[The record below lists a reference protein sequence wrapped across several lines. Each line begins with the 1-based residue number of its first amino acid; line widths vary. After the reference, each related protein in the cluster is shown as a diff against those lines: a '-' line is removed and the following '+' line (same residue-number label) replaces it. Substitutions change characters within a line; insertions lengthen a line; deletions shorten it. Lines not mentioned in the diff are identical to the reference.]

1 MALFEL
7 DDGRLVPAQFGREI
21 RGGFTPD
28 VLRAVRSQVLEI
40 VSRPLFPITWRQ
52 IGGNRTADRAPRLT
66 ALDASGQVVAVE
78 VVQNLDSE
86 LLIDSLSALAD
97 TASMSWIDLAREYPG
112 HVEGF
117 KTDWA
122 QFRESMPPSTPNGPR
137 LVIVASSIDPEV
149 RPALD
154 VLASSGVEVHEMSLR
169 QMSNGRAF
177 LDVSAV
183 GPRTYGHRANLLV
196 SDANPV
202 PELKERRQDSKS
214 QATQAP
220 RRLPKPTAPRA
231 AVSPPRP
238 VPPRRPVVS
247 APPAPSVPS
256 SDDVLGK
263 RAARPDP
270 LARTPYPSRRER
282 HVRTDPSAQQEIPL
296 TLGPGALLAV
306 AKELGR
312 STPLALDSHFGLE
325 LAAELGV
332 TGLIYTRAGNF
343 ADPTKALEAL
353 GFGGTNGWDAWHL
366 GDGYGPTL
374 REAAAELSVG
384 A

>member
-7 DDGRLVPAQFGREI
+7 DDGRLVPAQFGREV

-40 VSRPLFPITWRQ
+40 VSRPLFPITWRD
-52 IGGNRTADRAPRLT
+52 IGGGRLRGRAPRLT

-112 HVEGF
+112 QIEGF
-117 KTDWA
+117 KVDWA

-137 LVIVASSIDPEV
+137 LVIVAASIDSEV

-169 QMSNGRAF
+169 QMTNGRAF

-202 PELKERRQDSKS
+202 PELRERGQRQTPGAPASGKRVS
-214 QATQAP
+214 SAPAP
-220 RRLPKPTAPRA
+220 RTLPKPARPT
-231 AVSPPRP
+231 PPRQ
-238 VPPRRPVVS
+238 PRL
-247 APPAPSVPS
+247 APPAPSPTPQAG
-256 SDDVLGK
+256 DVLWK
-263 RAARPDP
+263 RVAPPESHVPYPTRSERHARPEQPEKSPAP
-270 LARTPYPSRRER
+270 LP
-282 HVRTDPSAQQEIPL
+282 
-296 TLGPGALLAV
+296 LGPAALLVV
-306 AKELGR
+306 AEELGR
-312 STPLALDSHFGLE
+312 PTRLVLDGHFGLDIDAE
-325 LAAELGV
+325 LAIS
-332 TGLIYTRAGNF
+332 GLIHTRAGNF

-353 GFGGTNGWDAWHL
+353 GFGGVNGWEAWHL

-374 REAAAELSVG
+374 AEAARELG
-384 A
+384 LGK